1 MKSGQYSG
9 EPGEAPTNHRP
20 ENRTVANL
28 DTSANA
34 QGHDDLTGPYGRARE
49 RANPASPRECGDSPC
64 TEPVAPG
71 PELDELEHTVWRAF
85 LRSHAQVAKRLEADL
100 VASSDLPL
108 AEFDVLFQLA
118 LAPSHRLRMNELAD
132 RVLLSRAGITRLVD
146 RLVADGLVARVK
158 CASDA
163 RGAYAVLTD
172 LGVARFDEA
181 RPGHMAGVRRYF
193 LDSFSRPELAT
204 LAELLARGEARP
216 D

>member
-1 MKSGQYSG
+1 
-9 EPGEAPTNHRP
+9 
-20 ENRTVANL
+20 VANL
-28 DTSANA
+28 DTSTNTHAA
-34 QGHDDLTGPYGRARE
+34 GDHAEPFRRRIE
-49 RANPASPRECGDSPC
+49 RTDSPGPRECGDGPC
-64 TEPVAPG
+64 PEPVAPG
-71 PELDELEHTVWRAF
+71 PELDELEHAVWRAF

-163 RGAYAVLTD
+163 RGSYAVLTE
-172 LGVARFDEA
+172 LGVARFEQA